1 MNIKKIIPLSFAALS
16 VAGALSACSDSAVVG
31 ADEQANTMAENLLVE
46 QYDKILAN
54 LKQISKPNVATA
66 VILSYDNVINVDSVN
81 AHETYNNAIR
91 AMIDNDSVATS
102 FENEEEWRHSS
113 DNHFS
118 SKMSH
123 YYSMF
128 DENGV
133 MYGKIM
139 VSEGITQP
147 GIFTKGFYCFNES
160 KWYMLNND
168 VYEIDEHYNFGVT
181 SKSVHM
187 EIRSKD
193 SVMLAQF
200 TEDCALEN
208 GQLESTGNPF
218 VIDKGTANEHI
229 ELYPAYS
236 CDIPLE
242 QRAGTLYKDP
252 LWKKYATYVADNCRS
267 DYEGVEKFIVMPCPD
282 DGCPNFQ

>member
-1 MNIKKIIPLSFAALS
+1 M
-16 VAGALSACSDSAVVG
+16 GAFTACSDNKVVG

-282 DGCPNFQ
+282 GGCPNFQ